1 MRVRSR
7 FAAGGMR
14 FNKKPL
20 NIQLFIIL
28 MKSRRQQNEDKPDV
42 AEASQ
47 QTSPVSDINA
57 AYKPR

>member
-1 MRVRSR
+1 MRGRSPV
-7 FAAGGMR
+7 AAGGMR